1 MPSQD
6 CMRYLEEMPLIAIL
20 RGIRPDE
27 ADAIVSELIDAG
39 FRLIEVP
46 LNSPQPFDTIARLV
60 ERFGDRALIGAGTV
74 TTTGDVA
81 ELKRIG
87 ARLQVMPHADA
98 EVIRAGVEAGMD
110 VFPGVMTPTEAFSA
124 LKAGAQALK
133 IFPANLVGP
142 EGIKAMRSVLPPDLV
157 IAPTGGV
164 SADNLADFAKA
175 GARGF
180 GLGSGLY
187 KAGQDAATVRRAA
200 DAYVAAW
207 RGIPG

>member
-207 RGIPG
+207 RGIPD